1 MAEER
6 TPLQR
11 ISEEFLRFQKTM
23 EEIHFLKL
31 VAEDLRSFKKMIRL
45 KRYD

>member
-1 MAEER
+1 MAEKR
-6 TPLQR
+6 TVLQK
-11 ISEEFLRFQKTM
+11 ISEEFLKFQMTM